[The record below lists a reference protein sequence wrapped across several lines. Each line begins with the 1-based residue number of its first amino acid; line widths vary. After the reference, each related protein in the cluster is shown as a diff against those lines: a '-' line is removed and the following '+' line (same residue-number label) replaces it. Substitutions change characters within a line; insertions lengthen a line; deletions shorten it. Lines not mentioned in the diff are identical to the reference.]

1 MHDEDDD
8 DDDDDDDDHDHDDA
22 DDDDDDDDD
31 DLLPEPALLAELP
44 GEPVHGADIA
54 EVTLQLLPHT
64 HIP

>member
-1 MHDEDDD
+1 MLFDDDDEDDD
-8 DDDDDDDDHDHDDA
+8 DE
-22 DDDDDDDDD
+22 D

-44 GEPVHGADIA
+44 GEPVHWADIA

>member
-1 MHDEDDD
+1 MHDED
-8 DDDDDDDDHDHDDA
+8 